1 MAFAIASISKLLVKI
16 AEVAHATHQS
26 TDTIR
31 QLVDSVRKPGA
42 GTQKQLD
49 DLKQAIELQ
58 DTVNKE
64 MNEQLKLVR
73 SVLENVE
80 KSLKIWSV
88 ATVGIGVLALT
99 ALIIAIVK

>member
-1 MAFAIASISKLLVKI
+1 MTFPIASISKLLIKI

-31 QLVDSVRKPGA
+31 QLIDSVRKPGA
-42 GTQKQLD
+42 GAQKQLD

-64 MNEQLKLVR
+64 MNEQLKLVG
-73 SVLENVE
+73 SVLENVQ
-80 KSLKIWSV
+80 KSLKIWAV
-88 ATVGIGVLALT
+88 TTAGIGLLALI
-99 ALIIAIVK
+99 ALIVAVVK